1 MKPKIILIICVAV
14 FTLFAGVVVLFISYK
29 AVCATYEAVC
39 ATPKRLVNSLSD
51 VVVEIFQNKITV
63 NVQNDTLRVK
73 PIAELAL
80 ADVRVRSIVD
90 YGSKAYMSQKHMIAH
105 ESFDVKIGWD
115 VKDDINFVTHP
126 ASHSVTISAKPPHV
140 LSVVHVEE
148 APVILFQENG
158 VLNKLTPED
167 MIEVQ
172 KRLEDGA
179 RNDDAV
185 QSGLDMAINQLKEY
199 FAGLFQMQNY
209 TVTFD
214 FGAGITKG

>member
-1 MKPKIILIICVAV
+1 MESSQVIQGRVIGP
-14 FTLFAGVVVLFISYK
+14 
-29 AVCATYEAVC
+29 
-39 ATPKRLVNSLSD
+39 
-51 VVVEIFQNKITV
+51 VELEQ
-63 NVQNDTLRVK
+63 
-73 PIAELAL
+73 
-80 ADVRVRSIVD
+80 VRSLL
-90 YGSKAYMSQKHMIAH
+90 A
-105 ESFDVKIGWD
+105 
-115 VKDDINFVTHP
+115 THP

>member
-29 AVCATYEAVC
+29 AFC
-39 ATPKRLVNSLSD
+39 ATPKRLVNSLYD
-51 VVVEIFQNKITV
+51 ALVEIFQNKITV